1 VAQSAAQRTLR
12 EVHLMERPTPS
23 ATVRHL
29 IVFDFDWSLVNEN
42 SDTYVVHAL
51 DPGGAIWAAAKE
63 RLANGMQ
70 WTALMDWVA
79 GELHGAGHTVA
90 DMQAALARLP
100 VLPSALAAL
109 SIARQH
115 GAEVRILSDANSLY
129 IAWIL
134 EALGLADAFAA
145 VVTNPAEAG
154 ADGRLRI
161 RSHQP
166 LDAPHGCTPKPNP
179 APHPNR
185 QPNPDPCP
193 NPNP

>member
-1 VAQSAAQRTLR
+1 
-12 EVHLMERPTPS
+12 MMDRPTPS

-109 SIARQH
+109 SIARRH

-134 EALGLADAFAA
+134 EALGLADAFTAI
-145 VVTNPAEAG
+145 VTNPAEAG

-179 APHPNR
+179 APHPNP